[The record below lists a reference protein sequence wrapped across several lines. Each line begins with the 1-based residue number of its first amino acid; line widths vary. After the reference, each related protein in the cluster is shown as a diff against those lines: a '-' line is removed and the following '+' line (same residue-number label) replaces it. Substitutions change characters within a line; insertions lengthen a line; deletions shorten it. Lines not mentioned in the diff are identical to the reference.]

1 MKRKYGYIKEH
12 EKEMLEMKAKGISI
26 RKIGEC
32 FGLTY
37 EQTHDFYKRHNRK
50 QRRIENGE
58 GLKKKGRPSK
68 DDKYSSDTN
77 NVNELK
83 YIIARKDSK
92 IKALEMEVE
101 LMRDFLSLTERK

>member
-1 MKRKYGYIKEH
+1 MTNEEAIK
-12 EKEMLEMKAKGISI
+12 K
-26 RKIGEC
+26 
-32 FGLTY
+32 
-37 EQTHDFYKRHNRK
+37 
-50 QRRIENGE
+50 IENGE
-58 GLKKKGRPSK
+58 GIKKKGRPSK

-101 LMRDFLSLTERK
+101 LMEEIGKKRGCLVRGGEVDYTKVANIILDDFRTGKIGLITLE

>member
-37 EQTHDFYKRHNRK
+37 EQTHDFFK
-50 QRRIENGE
+50 
-58 GLKKKGRPSK
+58 
-68 DDKYSSDTN
+68 
-77 NVNELK
+77 
-83 YIIARKDSK
+83 
-92 IKALEMEVE
+92 
-101 LMRDFLSLTERK
+101 